1 MLSDT
6 ICALATPAG
15 GAIGLIRVS
24 GPQAI
29 PTVDTFFQPAKG
41 KKLSQRPSH
50 TSIFGTISQEATLD
64 EVLVTL
70 FRAPHSYTGED
81 IVEISC
87 HGSTYILTRVL
98 EILISQGCRQAEPG
112 EFTKR
117 AFLNGKMDLSQAEAV
132 ADLIASTTQSSHQ
145 IALRQLRGD
154 YSSRLRALREQL
166 LQICALLELEL
177 DFSDHEDIQFA
188 DRSQLQSLVAQLLE
202 HIKNLCESFR
212 LGNALKRGILVV
224 IVGQTNVGKS
234 TLLNALLSEQRAIV
248 SPIHGTTRDTIEATQ
263 NISGHLFRFIDT
275 AGLRSTSD
283 PIEQMGIERTL
294 DSLQKAEI
302 VVWLLD
308 ATNQPQAQY
317 NALAPQILPAIH
329 GKPLILLLNKADL
342 APTASVVQEAVP
354 FSAIGES
361 RQEPLK
367 PTDKSPSYVHSVPQ
381 DDLPSSNL
389 RPAPSETKSPTD
401 VAWLKNK
408 FLSILQNL
416 RAQTPQEDIIV
427 SSIRHFENLTRAGE
441 ALERV
446 ILSLQS
452 QIPSDLV
459 CQDLREASHY
469 LGEILGEVTSDDILQ
484 HIFSRFCVGK

>member
-15 GAIGLIRVS
+15 GAIGLIRIS

-29 PTVDTFFQPAKG
+29 WAVESFFQPAKG
-41 KKLSQRPSH
+41 IPLSHCPSR
-50 TSIFGTISQEATLD
+50 TAIFGTISRESTLD

-81 IVEISC
+81 LVEISC
-87 HGSTYILTRVL
+87 HGSTYILTRTL

-145 IALRQLRGD
+145 LALRQLRGN
-154 YSSRLRALREQL
+154 YSSRLQSLREQL

-177 DFSDHEDIQFA
+177 DFSDHEDLQFA
-188 DRSQLQSLVAQLLE
+188 DRSQLQCLVAQLLE
-202 HIKNLCESFR
+202 HINNLCESFR

-294 DSLQKAEI
+294 DSLRKAEI

-317 NALAPQILPAIH
+317 NALAPRILPTLH

-342 APTASVVQEAVP
+342 APTATVVQEAVP
-354 FSAIGES
+354 FSAIGKSQPES
-361 RQEPLK
+361 LTPA
-367 PTDKSPSYVHSVPQ
+367 DKSPSKDHSIPR
-381 DDLPSSNL
+381 DDLNPSNL
-389 RPAPSETKSPTD
+389 PHISRKTKAPAD
-401 VAWLKNK
+401 VPWLKNK
-408 FLSILQNL
+408 FLSILRDL
-416 RAQTPQEDIIV
+416 HARAPQEDLIV
-427 SSIRHFENLTRAGE
+427 SSVRHFENLTHAGE
-441 ALERV
+441 ALKRV
-446 ILSLQS
+446 ISSLQTDL
-452 QIPSDLV
+452 PSDLI

-469 LGEILGEVTSDDILQ
+469 LSEILGEVTSDDILQ
-484 HIFSRFCVGK
+484 LVFSRFCIGK